1 MSKIVFS
8 LVLFK
13 QKMKDI
19 LPLLKSIKE
28 LNKIYKNQIYLSIYD
43 NSDTSKRFSLKD
55 FKFLDLPVK
64 YIHDPKNI
72 GFGKANNFNFNN
84 YDFDIDDL
92 FIISNPDI
100 FFESKEIQKFIKAFQ
115 NHSQIVCANPL
126 IKNNANSIQYTSKKD
141 PTFLSLLIGFC
152 PFLKV
157 IKIFRNYDFIH
168 KNKYKNYVKDTFKAT
183 FLSGSF
189 LVVKANIFKKVKG
202 FTNSYFLHLEDADFV
217 RKCSKYGL
225 TAHLPKGIIMHQWNR
240 GSHKSLFQIS
250 HVIRSMII
258 YFNIWG
264 FKLF

>member
-1 MSKIVFS
+1 MI
-8 LVLFK
+8 
-13 QKMKDI
+13 
-19 LPLLKSIKE
+19 
-28 LNKIYKNQIYLSIYD
+28 
-43 NSDTSKRFSLKD
+43 
-55 FKFLDLPVK
+55 
-64 YIHDPKNI
+64 PKNW
-72 GFGKANNFNFNN
+72 FAKQNQLNN
-84 YDFDIDDL
+84 YDFDTIHL
-92 FIISNPDI
+92 LSQTRHI
-100 FFESKEIQKFIKAFQ
+100 FLIKRDSKIYQAFQ

-126 IKNNANSIQYTSKKD
+126 IKTTHQYNILQKD

-225 TAHLPKGIIMHQWNR
+225 TAHLPKGVIIHKWNR

-258 YFNIWG
+258 YFIFGDLNFSNFKKVNSIFLNIYQLRLIK
-264 FKLF
+264 FKGCIQEQIYIIFIKINK